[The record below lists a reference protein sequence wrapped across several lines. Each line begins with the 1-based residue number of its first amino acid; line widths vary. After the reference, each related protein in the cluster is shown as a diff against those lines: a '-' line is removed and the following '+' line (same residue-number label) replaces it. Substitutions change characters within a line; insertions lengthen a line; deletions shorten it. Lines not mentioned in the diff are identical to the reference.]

1 MIRCQEK
8 STNSYTHMT
17 SQDVW
22 RTLPKRVR
30 ALTTGLTPG
39 LDETKSPQEKP
50 SVIYWMSRDQRVNDN
65 WALLYAQH
73 LSGKLQADLQVV
85 FCLSPGFL
93 GATLRQYEFMLS
105 GLKEV
110 EKQLRKLGIPF
121 LLLLGEAS
129 EVLPAWTEK
138 NKPSAVICDFSPLR
152 IAREWREKVSQ
163 QLQSQ
168 NIPLYEVDAHNV
180 VPAWLASP
188 KEEYSAATFRPKIMR
203 LYPDF
208 LTEFPK
214 VTPQN
219 SSLTSYASA
228 VKWQEVRDQVS
239 VDTTV
244 EPVTWLKSGEE
255 AAANQLDTFL
265 KSRLPNYSQARND
278 ALADGQSDL
287 SPYLHFGQISAQRV
301 LLELEKI
308 PHQEENKNSFINEIL
323 VWREL
328 AENFC
333 LYQPHYDS
341 LSGTRNWA
349 RKTLEESRQ
358 DPREFTYTLHQFD
371 QAQTHD
377 PLWNAAQKEMTQTGK
392 MHGYMRMYWA
402 KKILEW
408 SATPEDAL
416 AIAIALNDRYELD
429 GRDPNGYAGIMWS
442 IAGVHDRP
450 WFGRPVFG
458 SIRFMAASGA
468 QKKFDVA
475 AYCAKFGEVWSK
487 K

>member
-1 MIRCQEK
+1 MP
-8 STNSYTHMT
+8 SP
-17 SQDVW
+17 DVW
-22 RTLPKRVR
+22 STLPKRVR
-30 ALTTGLTPG
+30 ALTTGFTPS
-39 LDETKSPQEKP
+39 LEEINSPQEKR

-73 LSGKLQADLQVV
+73 LSGKLQAPLEVV

-93 GATLRQYEFMLS
+93 GATLRQYDFMLS
-105 GLKEV
+105 GLEEV
-110 EKQLRKLGIPF
+110 EKQLKELGIPF
-121 LLLLGEAS
+121 VLLMGDAS
-129 EVLPAWTEK
+129 EVLPNWTEK
-138 NKPSAVICDFSPLR
+138 KQPAAVICDFSPLR
-152 IAREWREKVSQ
+152 ISRDWKQKVTQ
-163 QLQSQ
+163 QLQNQ

-180 VPAWLASP
+180 VPAWVASP

-203 LYPDF
+203 LFPDF
-208 LTEFPK
+208 LTDFPK
-214 VTPQN
+214 IQPQKHQTN
-219 SSLTSYASA
+219 HFPS
-228 VKWQEVRDQVS
+228 VKWQEIRDQLT

-244 EPVTWLKSGEE
+244 EPVTWLKSGEK
-255 AAANQLDTFL
+255 AAANQLQKFL
-265 KSRLPNYSQARND
+265 KTRLKGYDQARND

-301 LLELEKI
+301 LWELDQVPHLEEDK
-308 PHQEENKNSFINEIL
+308 QAFINEIF

-333 LYQPHYDS
+333 FYQPHYDS
-341 LSGTRNWA
+341 IAGARNWA

-358 DPREFTYTLHQFD
+358 DPREFSYTVAQFD
-371 QAQTHD
+371 KAQTHD
-377 PLWNAAQKEMTQTGK
+377 PLWNAAQKQMTQTGK

-408 SATPEDAL
+408 SATPEDAIAT
-416 AIAIALNDRYELD
+416 AIYLNDRYELD

-458 SIRFMAASGA
+458 SIRFMAVSGA
-468 QKKFDVA
+468 KKKFDVA
-475 AYCAKFGEVWSK
+475 AYCAKYGEVWSK